1 MAGESWLMAGGR
13 SARGSRR
20 HAAAASRSVV
30 VPFPRGAAGA
40 RLDLVR
46 FVPSG
51 RSLLITFVTVVAIG
65 IAYWIVY
72 ATPVFAVERVVVRG
86 APPELS
92 REVMRATRDLVGR
105 SLVAVDADQVEG
117 TLRALPAVAG
127 VSVDRA
133 FPDTLVVRVAPERA
147 VAVVRRGRS
156 AWLATGAGMVIREIE
171 TGTRAAPPAALAGS
185 RRDRSGRGPDTC
197 GAHLGNACSRRGARG
212 RPRLSR
218 EGSSADR
225 RRAHARA
232 PTRVGAA
239 TRAHRGR
246 RHEARHRA
254 GGARA
259 RRRECDLHRRQ
270 RPAAACR
277 RMTRFK
283 SQVEA

>member
-72 ATPVFAVERVVVRG
+72 ATPVFAVERVVVEG

-92 REVMRATRDLVGR
+92 REVTRATRDLVGR
-105 SLVAVDADQVEG
+105 SLVAVDAEEVEG
-117 TLRALPAVAG
+117 TLRALPTVAG

-156 AWLATGAGMVIREIE
+156 AWLATGAGTVIREIE
-171 TGTRAAPPAALAGS
+171 TGTERHLPRLWLA
-185 RRDRSGRGPDTC
+185 
-197 GAHLGNACSRRGARG
+197 RGA
-212 RPRLSR
+212 
-218 EGSSADR
+218 
-225 RRAHARA
+225 
-232 PTRVGAA
+232 TVRVGGQIPAGLISA
-239 TRAHRGR
+239 TRALAAAHAAGLGYRVKGVRLTGDELTLVLRRGLELR
-246 RHEARHRA
+246 LGRTADVRMKLAIAREVLGLVDGNA
-254 GGARA
+254 TYI
-259 RRRECDLHRRQ
+259 DVSVPQ
-270 RPAAACR
+270 RPVAG
-277 RMTRFK
+277 
-283 SQVEA
+283 